1 VWVIVE
7 TITFTLNLVI
17 SNYVMNQSRGHW
29 LLLNA
34 LTTSITLTME
44 MEVALLE
51 LSTWPKI
58 FDPFEVE
65 ILLLHR
71 NM

>member
-1 VWVIVE
+1 
-7 TITFTLNLVI
+7 
-17 SNYVMNQSRGHW
+17 MNQSRGHW

-34 LTTSITLTME
+34 LTTFITLTME